1 MKFNCKVCRRI
12 EFCIHKKNKDEC
24 GECNGEPY
32 SGWFGE
38 DPSGSAEDPSESA
51 EAPSGWFGDDD
62 PSGLVEDAHSGSA
75 EDNSSE
81 WVEDD
86 DIDPLGLDGRD
97 IPAN

>member
-38 DPSGSAEDPSESA
+38 DPSGSAEA
-51 EAPSGWFGDDD
+51 
-62 PSGLVEDAHSGSA
+62 PSGLVEDAPSGSA